1 MTRLRSLFQRNGSAA
16 EMLVRFL
23 TAGVFGYFGLQEILG
38 RYPLLTP
45 SWRGVALLGAAG
57 YFVYAAWVQRPRKA
71 RGVVEVALERYQ
83 ELSRLDPKVAEPA
96 IEELFVNLER
106 QLREELTRLRNAAL
120 TDPKAAITL
129 RDKLKDEL
137 TQSAAAVNQY
147 KRHLGDDPR
156 LPRLL
161 EEVEKRQA
169 ATRLE
174 LADLETRVAR
184 LSSNVV

>member
-1 MTRLRSLFQRNGSAA
+1 M
-16 EMLVRFL
+16 
-23 TAGVFGYFGLQEILG
+23 AGVFGYFGLQEILG

-96 IEELFVNLER
+96 IEELFVNLEK
-106 QLREELTRLRNAAL
+106 QLREEITRLRAAAV
-120 TDPKAAITL
+120 TDPKAAISL
-129 RDKLKDEL
+129 RDKLKKQL
-137 TQSAAAVNQY
+137 TESTAAVNQY

-161 EEVEKRQA
+161 EELEKRHA

-174 LADLETRVAR
+174 LADLETRVRR
-184 LSSNVV
+184 LSNKVV